1 LKLENKVAVIT
12 GGTRGIGKGIAE
24 EFLKEGARVAIC
36 GISEEK
42 LKETLSELS
51 SKFGRCIG
59 SLVDVRIETQISKFV
74 KEVLEKYERIDI
86 LVNNAA
92 VAIPKNV
99 VDFSN
104 EDWSLTID
112 TNLTGTFLFTRE
124 VLPHMIKN
132 SYGRIINISSCLGKN
147 STAGLAAYSASK
159 FGVIG
164 LSLSLAKEVRSYG
177 INVNVICPDRVD
189 TKMARGTVSN
199 EDFSKWL
206 QPCDI
211 AKAALFLAND
221 EDSNNITG
229 STIDVY
235 ANFGN
240 PIFK

>member
-42 LKETLSELS
+42 LKETLIELS
-51 SKFGRCIG
+51 NKYGNIIG
-59 SLVDVRIETQISKFV
+59 SLVDVRIESQISKFV

-92 VAIPKNV
+92 TVIVKNV
-99 VDFSN
+99 IDLSN
-104 EDWSLTID
+104 EDWNLTID

-132 SYGRIINISSCLGKN
+132 SYGRIINISSFLGKN
-147 STAGLAAYSASK
+147 SRAGLAVYSASK

-164 LSLSLAKEVRSYG
+164 FSLSLAREVKDHG

-189 TKMARGTVSN
+189 TKMARSTISD

-206 QPCDI
+206 QPWDI
-211 AKAALFLAND
+211 GRATVFLTSD
-221 EDSNNITG
+221 EDSKNITG
-229 STIDVY
+229 SVLDVY
-235 ANFGN
+235 ANFGD
-240 PIFK
+240 PIY